1 MDNSGIKKVYAK
13 ITVDK
18 VEQDQYK
25 TDLYSAQ
32 IRQIVTKVY
41 PSASISNNMSDSLF
55 SVDSFELEGSEFT
68 ETRVTWIPVPH
79 GTTAEQVQ
87 AKLDAC
93 PNAKIY
99 KILSHEPILTDGQ
112 EYALEK
118 GLTDLATFENAQLV
132 RDNDGNPILDDGA
145 MQYSAKFFSVE
156 GKDDE
161 DRRNS
166 ISVTSKSTV
175 GEDLAK

>member
-1 MDNSGIKKVYAK
+1 MENSGIKKVYAK

-25 TDLYSAQ
+25 ADLFSAQ

-41 PSASISNNMSDSLF
+41 PSASISNNMQDSLF
-55 SVDSFELEGSEFT
+55 SADKFDLEGSEFN
-68 ETRVTWIPVPH
+68 ETRVCWISVPH

-87 AKLDAC
+87 AQLDSC

-99 KILSHEPILTDGQ
+99 KVLAHEPILNDGQ
-112 EYALEK
+112 EYALEQ
-118 GLTDLATFENAQLV
+118 GLNDLATFENAQLV

-145 MQYSAKFFSVE
+145 MQYSAKYFSKD
-156 GKDDE
+156 GKEDE
-161 DRRNS
+161 DRRVSSNVS
-166 ISVTSKSTV
+166 TSATV
-175 GEDLAK
+175 GDLAK

>member
-1 MDNSGIKKVYAK
+1 MENSGIKKVYAK

-25 TDLYSAQ
+25 ADLFSAQ

-41 PSASISNNMSDSLF
+41 PSASISNNMQDSLF
-55 SVDSFELEGSEFT
+55 SADKFDLEGSEFN
-68 ETRVTWIPVPH
+68 ETRVCWISVPK

-87 AKLDAC
+87 AQLDSC

-99 KILSHEPILTDGQ
+99 KVLAHEPILSDGQ

-132 RDNDGNPILDDGA
+132 KDNDGNPILDEGA
-145 MQYSAKFFSVE
+145 MQYSAKYFSKE

-161 DRRNS
+161 DRRT
-166 ISVTSKSTV
+166 SVPSASTSTV
-175 GEDLAK
+175 GDLAAK